1 MVLQGAPIGGTTKVI
16 AIIDYGMGNLA
27 SVQNA
32 FRKVGY
38 DTLITSDPNDIL
50 QADKVVLPGVGAFQD
65 AINNLCKRGVD
76 KTLFE
81 IVDRQIPLLGI
92 CLGLQLLFTESEENG
107 LHRGLNIIPGR
118 VTRFDLPAEFKVPQ
132 IGWNSVTINPA
143 SRLLA
148 GIPSGSYFYFVHS
161 YYVVPD
167 DESVAAARTDYGVN
181 FVSAIEKGAIMATQF
196 HPEKSSELGLR
207 ILRNFGEL

>member
-1 MVLQGAPIGGTTKVI
+1 MI

-32 FRKVGY
+32 FRKIGY
-38 DTLITSDPNDIL
+38 ETLITSDPEEIL
-50 QADKVVLPGVGAFQD
+50 RAEKVVLPGVGAFKD
-65 AINNLCKRGVD
+65 AIDNLCQRGID
-76 KTLFE
+76 KILLE
-81 IVDRQIPLLGI
+81 IVSRQTPLLGI

-107 LHRGLNIIPGR
+107 LHQGLNIIPGR
-118 VTRFDLPAEFKVPQ
+118 VKRFDLPADYKVPQ
-132 IGWNSVTINPA
+132 IGWNSIAINPD

-148 GIPSGSYFYFVHS
+148 GIPDGSYFYFVHS

-167 DESVAAARTDYGVN
+167 DESVVAARSDYGVS
-181 FVSAIEKGAIMATQF
+181 FVAAIEKGAVMATQF

-207 ILRNFGEL
+207 ILRNFGELSA